1 VLGDG
6 ERTVG
11 VAGQEHALGEV
22 GGRLEMDGA
31 GLVLERHSAANPSE
45 TRIGACPRVSEC
57 RVEDS
62 AWDGEAPL
70 DTR

>member
-1 VLGDG
+1 MLGDG
-6 ERTVG
+6 ERTVR
-11 VAGQEHALGEV
+11 VAGEKHALGEV
-22 GGRLEMDGA
+22 GGGLQVDGA

-45 TRIGACPRVSEC
+45 RQMGACPRVSEG